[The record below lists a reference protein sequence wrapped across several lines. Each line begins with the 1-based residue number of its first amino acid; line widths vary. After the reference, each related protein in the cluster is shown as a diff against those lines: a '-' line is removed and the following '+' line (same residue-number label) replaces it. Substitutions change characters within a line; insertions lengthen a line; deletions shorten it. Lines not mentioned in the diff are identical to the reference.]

1 MNEIGLFRMLIDM
14 TAEKTGTSF
23 DTLYKHFK
31 ANEYVVTP
39 FLHEVNMTSRMN
51 SKAGQVELN
60 IMNA

>member
-1 MNEIGLFRMLIDM
+1 MLIDM
-14 TAEKTGTSF
+14 TADKTGTSF